1 MDKSILR
8 HLPAVDV
15 VLNRIAGESYELPDK
30 YVKSVVRDTIAQTR
44 QAILNDSADL
54 NGEVDDLEGYIT
66 HQVKQKLS
74 QRADGSI
81 RPVVNAT
88 GIVLHTGLGRAPLST
103 ATRESLNQIAA
114 GYSNLEFD
122 LLTGQRGQRNDHVE
136 DLLCSLTGADSAL
149 LVNNNAAAVMLAI
162 NELAEGKEAII
173 SRGQLVEIGGSFRI
187 PEVMA
192 KSGAVMV
199 EIGTTNRT
207 HLKDYIQAITD
218 ETRLVLVVHTSN
230 YKVEGFTA
238 MPELTEIVDA
248 AHQHHVPV
256 LYDLG
261 SGALI
266 DLEHYNLPH
275 EPLVESVVSTGV
287 DVITFSGDKLIGG
300 PQAGLIVGK
309 AEYVDRM
316 KKNPLTRV
324 LRCDKLIHAAMEST
338 LRTYVNPDTL
348 PEKNMTYR
356 MLTRTHAEMRE
367 TGEAILTELTENQKS
382 ILGISLQEAAVEA
395 GSGSLPTESIPSQAL
410 VISDAAWSA
419 DKIMRWMRTYST
431 PVVGYIAQGRCYF
444 NLRTLFERD
453 HAVLLKAFKELAAE
467 MEP

>member
-15 VLNRIAGESYELPDK
+15 VLNRIAGESFDLPEK

-44 QAILNDSADL
+44 QNILNDSADL
-54 NGEVDDLEGYIT
+54 NGEVDDLEWYIT

-103 ATRESLNQIAA
+103 ATRESISQIAA
-114 GYSNLEFD
+114 GYSTLEFD
-122 LLTGQRGQRNDHVE
+122 LPSGQRGQRNDHVE

-149 LVNNNAAAVMLAI
+149 MVNNNAAAVMLAI

-199 EIGTTNRT
+199 EVGTTNRT

-230 YKVEGFTA
+230 YRVEGFTA
-238 MPELTEIVDA
+238 MPELTEVVEA
-248 AHQHHVPV
+248 AHEQAVPV

-266 DLEHYNLPH
+266 DLDIYDLPH
-275 EPLVESVVSTGV
+275 EPLVESVVNTSV

-309 AEYVDRM
+309 AAYVDRM

-338 LRTYVNPDTL
+338 LRTYVNPETL
-348 PEKNMTYR
+348 PARNMTYR
-356 MLTRTHAEMRE
+356 MLTRSHDEMRE
-367 TGEAILTELTENQKS
+367 TGETILAQLTSDQKKV
-382 ILGISLQEAAVEA
+382 LNISLQDAAVEA

-410 VISDAAWSA
+410 VLADTTWSA

-431 PVVGYIAQGRCYF
+431 PIVGYIAQGRCYF
-444 NLRTLFERD
+444 NLRTLYEKD
-453 HAVLLKAFKELAAE
+453 HKVLVNAIIDLAAE
-467 MEP
+467 MEH